1 MINKVL
7 GQEIQDLEERKRFL
21 LDNSDEVVV
30 MDYHKMFNSD
40 ELTKKKTLL
49 SEICIKIND
58 IEEAKKAAM
67 ESFKEEMKPLKD
79 ERQELLK
86 DIKSKGQL
94 VSEKCYKFIE
104 QDDKMACFSNA
115 EGILVSSP
123 PATKDELQPT
133 IFTLIRAQ
141 AQ

>member
-40 ELTKKKTLL
+40 ELAKKKTQL

-58 IEEAKKAAM
+58 IEEAK
-67 ESFKEEMKPLKD
+67 
-79 ERQELLK
+79 
-86 DIKSKGQL
+86 
-94 VSEKCYKFIE
+94 
-104 QDDKMACFSNA
+104 
-115 EGILVSSP
+115 
-123 PATKDELQPT
+123 
-133 IFTLIRAQ
+133 
-141 AQ
+141 